1 MLPRPGPWIVTLK
14 RLLSL
19 ALIATALWLLSVL
32 LIQSGIVATAL
43 IGVLMV
49 AMGLMLWRRK
59 ALAGG
64 ARLAGGAAAALLALA
79 AFLAPLP
86 FDSAR
91 SGSQVGFGAGPS
103 DQAVEM
109 DWENFDRPAIA
120 GLVAGGQV
128 VFVDVTADWC
138 LTCQANKQLVLH
150 RGTVAE
156 RLGADDVVPMQA
168 DWTLPDD
175 GIANFLASYGRY
187 GIPFYV
193 VYGPGA
199 PDGLILPELLT
210 TDIVL
215 EAVEQ
220 ARHAG

>member
-1 MLPRPGPWIVTLK
+1 M
-14 RLLSL
+14 
-19 ALIATALWLLSVL
+19 
-32 LIQSGIVATAL
+32 
-43 IGVLMV
+43 
-49 AMGLMLWRRK
+49 
-59 ALAGG
+59 AGD
-64 ARLAGGAAAALLALA
+64 ARLAGTAAAAVLALA

-91 SGSQVGFGAGPS
+91 SGPS
-103 DQAVEM
+103 DVSGAAVEM
-109 DWENFDRPAIA
+109 DWSAFDRAAID

-138 LTCQANKQLVLH
+138 LTCQVNKQLVLH
-150 RGTVAE
+150 RGAVAE
-156 RLGADDVVPMQA
+156 RLGAENVVPMRA

-175 GIANFLASYGRY
+175 GIATFLADFGRY

-199 PDGLILPELLT
+199 PDGLVLPELLT

-215 EAVEQ
+215 DAVAQ
-220 ARHAG
+220 AMQAG